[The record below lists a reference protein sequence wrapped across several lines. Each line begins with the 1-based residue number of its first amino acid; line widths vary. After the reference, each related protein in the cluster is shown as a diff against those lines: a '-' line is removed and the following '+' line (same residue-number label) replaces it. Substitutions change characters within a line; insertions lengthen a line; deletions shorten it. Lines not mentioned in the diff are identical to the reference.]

1 MFNPEKKIGASLLV
15 MGLMLNVNEA
25 FAQTTRSF
33 CTDDADLRQGADLRR
48 TRL

>member
-25 FAQTTRSF
+25 FAQTTP
-33 CTDDADLRQGADLRR
+33 T
-48 TRL
+48 